1 VRASSPQPSRL
12 LFWYIGPISG
22 IPEIVG
28 VLRLS
33 HVDITVTDLD
43 LACAYYTRVIG
54 MIEVESENERPI
66 RSMASDHGKLG

>member
-1 VRASSPQPSRL
+1 MRASSPQPSRL
-12 LFWYIGPISG
+12 LIWYIGRICG

-43 LACAYYTRVIG
+43 LACAY
-54 MIEVESENERPI
+54 
-66 RSMASDHGKLG
+66 